1 MPPATAAATAAIV
14 AGYNSPDKSRDQS
27 AGKSDE
33 YVEVTLTPK
42 KKRRLTPMTADDVEQ
57 HHRVSAKPS
66 HAGGQSHKTTI
77 AERVDMFTRKAA
89 ESTQL
94 QKESNELQ
102 REQGD
107 KLIAVLES
115 LVGVVGKG
123 MMEGSKG
130 KRKHEARRESG
141 ESASE
146 ASEARQDAKKAP
158 KESGSRR
165 GKTLGPSK
173 TRVTRQSK

>member
-1 MPPATAAATAAIV
+1 
-14 AGYNSPDKSRDQS
+14 
-27 AGKSDE
+27 
-33 YVEVTLTPK
+33 
-42 KKRRLTPMTADDVEQ
+42 
-57 HHRVSAKPS
+57 
-66 HAGGQSHKTTI
+66 
-77 AERVDMFTRKAA
+77 MFTRKAA

-115 LVGVVGKG
+115 LVGAVGKG

-141 ESASE
+141 ELASE
-146 ASEARQDAKKAP
+146 ASEARHDAKKAP

-165 GKTLGPSK
+165 GKTLGPFK
-173 TRVTRQSK
+173 TRVMRQSK

>member
-14 AGYNSPDKSRDQS
+14 AGYNSPDKSRDHS

-42 KKRRLTPMTADDVEQ
+42 KKRRLTPVTADDVEQ

-66 HAGGQSHKTTI
+66 RAGGQSRKTTI

-102 REQGD
+102 RE
-107 KLIAVLES
+107 
-115 LVGVVGKG
+115 
-123 MMEGSKG
+123 
-130 KRKHEARRESG
+130 
-141 ESASE
+141 
-146 ASEARQDAKKAP
+146 
-158 KESGSRR
+158 
-165 GKTLGPSK
+165 
-173 TRVTRQSK
+173 